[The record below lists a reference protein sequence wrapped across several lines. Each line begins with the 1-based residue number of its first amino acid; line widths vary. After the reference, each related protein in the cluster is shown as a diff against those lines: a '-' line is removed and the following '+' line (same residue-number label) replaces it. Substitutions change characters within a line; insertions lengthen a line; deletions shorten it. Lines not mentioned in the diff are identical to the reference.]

1 MGIPVYN
8 DANAIERSVDKA
20 MTSFLLHH
28 AGLKTPPTWVLCNRD
43 AALTLVKNELSQGN
57 FIISKPLFGSQGEGI
72 RRIEKMTDLPWLTSS
87 HGVYY
92 LQRFAP
98 SAGEGCSDYRVF
110 VINGKVVATMRRRG
124 KSWLNNVAKG
134 ASCERVEPSDE
145 MIALA
150 IQATN
155 LLKMDYAGVDILEDS
170 AGELNVIEINS
181 VPAWKGLESV
191 CDVTIAELLVQDL
204 INRHLKTK

>member
-1 MGIPVYN
+1 
-8 DANAIERSVDKA
+8 
-20 MTSFLLHH
+20 
-28 AGLKTPPTWVLCNRD
+28 
-43 AALTLVKNELSQGN
+43 
-57 FIISKPLFGSQGEGI
+57 
-72 RRIEKMTDLPWLTSS
+72 
-87 HGVYY
+87 
-92 LQRFAP
+92 
-98 SAGEGCSDYRVF
+98 
-110 VINGKVVATMRRRG
+110 MRRRG